1 MASKRN
7 SRIFVDEPAHTKEG
21 QQTPNGTQFRSRQ
34 GSRSSS
40 RDDMMQEVDEALLV
54 GRDSSNT
61 SRSQGLASVNMEHS
75 ISASSRTSDSSASS
89 ISAYQ
94 PQSTEYIAPLNG
106 RPHNFGIV
114 VPGVYRSSFPRSHD
128 FEYIKGLGLKT
139 IVTLVK
145 KDDLDHDLE
154 TFVSREGIR
163 QVVFNMKGTKKEAI
177 PLSTMKAIL
186 SVVLDKSNY
195 PLLIHCNHGKHRT
208 GCVVGVVRKV
218 AGWDAESV
226 VAEYKTYAEPKAREV
241 DVTYLD
247 DFQVSSLVISNANAP
262 KDICTKC
269 GRLQPRTFFRAVI
282 FSTCVLL
289 LWFLSGSRIS
299 TATRSD
305 NLLH

>member
-1 MASKRN
+1 ML
-7 SRIFVDEPAHTKEG
+7 
-21 QQTPNGTQFRSRQ
+21 
-34 GSRSSS
+34 
-40 RDDMMQEVDEALLV
+40 QEVDAALLN
-54 GRDSSNT
+54 GRDTN
-61 SRSQGLASVNMEHS
+61 RSQGFAAVNMEPS
-75 ISASSRTSDSSASS
+75 LSASSSRTSDSSASS

-94 PQSTEYIAPLNG
+94 SPSSEQIAPLNG

-145 KDDLDHDLE
+145 KEDLDHDLE

-186 SVVLDKSNY
+186 SIVLDKSNY

-226 VAEYKTYAEPKAREV
+226 VAEYKSYAEPKAREV

-269 GRLQPRTFFRAVI
+269 SRMQPRTFFRAVI

-299 TATRSD
+299 TATRPD
-305 NLLH
+305 HLLL

>member
-7 SRIFVDEPAHTKEG
+7 SRLFVDEPTHTKEG
-21 QQTPNGTQFRSRQ
+21 QQTPTGTQFRSRQ

-40 RDDMMQEVDEALLV
+40 RDDMLQEVDAALLN
-54 GRDSSNT
+54 GRDTN
-61 SRSQGLASVNMEHS
+61 RSQSFAAVNMEPS
-75 ISASSRTSDSSASS
+75 LSASSRTSDSSASS
-89 ISAYQ
+89 LSAYQ
-94 PQSTEYIAPLNG
+94 TPSPEHIAPLNG

-128 FEYIKGLGLKT
+128 FDYIKGLGLKT

-145 KDDLDHDLE
+145 KEELDHDLE

-177 PLSTMKAIL
+177 PLGTMKAIL
-186 SVVLDKSNY
+186 SIVLDKSNY

-247 DFQVSSLVISNANAP
+247 DFQVSSLVISNGNAP

-299 TATRSD
+299 TATRPEH
-305 NLLH
+305 LLL

>member
-7 SRIFVDEPAHTKEG
+7 SRLFVDEPTHTKEG

-40 RDDMMQEVDEALLV
+40 RDDMLQEVDAALLN
-54 GRDSSNT
+54 GRDTN
-61 SRSQGLASVNMEHS
+61 RSQGFAAVNMEPS
-75 ISASSRTSDSSASS
+75 LSASSSRTSDSSASS

-94 PQSTEYIAPLNG
+94 SPSSELIAPLNG

-145 KDDLDHDLE
+145 KEELDHDLE

-186 SVVLDKSNY
+186 SIVLDKSNY

-226 VAEYKTYAEPKAREV
+226 VAEYKSYAEPKAREV

-247 DFQVSSLVISNANAP
+247 DFQVSSLVISNTNTP

-269 GRLQPRTFFRAVI
+269 GRMQPRTFFRAVI

-299 TATRSD
+299 TATRPD
-305 NLLH
+305 HLLP